1 MYNRTDII
9 HNLESC
15 LAIQCDDCMQ
25 EHASHYP
32 LDCEAYDSFVRSA
45 VELLKAQEPR
55 ILALDEIKEGEPYWF
70 EVSGDF
76 VRPVICLHREDDA
89 IKKYITF
96 VWQYGTSSWEMEEYN
111 VGWRCWSA
119 RPTKEQ
125 RKVAKWND

>member
-1 MYNRTDII
+1 MNRIDVI

-45 VELLKAQEPR
+45 VELLRMQEPR

-70 EVSGDF
+70 EASGDF

-96 VWQYGTSSWEMEEYN
+96 VWLYGTSSWEMEEYN

-119 RPTKEQ
+119 KPTDEQ
-125 RKVAKWND
+125 RRATPWME